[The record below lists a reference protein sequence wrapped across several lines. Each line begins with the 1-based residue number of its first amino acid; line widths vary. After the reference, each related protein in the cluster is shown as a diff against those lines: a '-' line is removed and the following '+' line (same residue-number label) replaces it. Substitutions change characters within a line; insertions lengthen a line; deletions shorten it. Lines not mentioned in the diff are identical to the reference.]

1 MARPLRIEYEGA
13 LYHVTGRGNERREI
27 YFTHADYQK
36 FLEYIKT
43 GGDRYGIIL
52 HAYVLM
58 SNHDHLII
66 ETPEG
71 NLSRFMHHITSGYT
85 MYINKKR
92 KRSGHLFQGRYKSII
107 VEKDSYLVELSRY
120 IHLNPVRAKMAEKPR
135 DYAYSSYPYYI
146 TKKTSDILTT
156 DLILSLQSKNQKEAK
171 RQYKAYVE
179 SAVGEEIENPNMHVY
194 GGMIL
199 GRSLFIKEVLKKLE
213 RQYLQKKDISH
224 RRVLHVA
231 MGMEE
236 ILQRVAEQYRVTKD
250 AILNREAT
258 EARKVAIY
266 LIRKHTAVTNRQIG
280 EYFGGLSYSGVARII
295 ERLKRDMKS
304 DRRLTRRIE
313 AINKVMW

>member
-1 MARPLRIEYEGA
+1 M
-13 LYHVTGRGNERREI
+13 
-27 YFTHADYQK
+27 
-36 FLEYIKT
+36 
-43 GGDRYGIIL
+43 
-52 HAYVLM
+52 
-58 SNHDHLII
+58 II

-120 IHLNPVRAKMAEKPR
+120 IHLNPVRAKMAEKPQ

-171 RQYKAYVE
+171 RKYKAYVE

-266 LIRKHTAVTNRQIG
+266 LIRKHTAVTNRQVG